1 MQKGPKPVFI
11 SKHDAPPP
19 STARRAP
26 RLPEPP
32 DTAGDPALNPPPN
45 APPTPPLT
53 PPPAVALNPDF
64 ISGQVENTLAHKTAR
79 LVDTHPEDA
88 VRVLRG
94 WLYQD

>member
-11 SKHDAPPP
+11 RKHDAPSP
-19 STARRAP
+19 STAREAAC
-26 RLPEPP
+26 LPEPP
-32 DTAGDPALNPPPN
+32 VPAAAQNPN
-45 APPTPPLT
+45 
-53 PPPAVALNPDF
+53 LNPDF

-79 LVDTHPEDA
+79 LVETHPQDA

>member
-11 SKHDAPPP
+11 SKHDAPSP
-19 STARRAP
+19 STARGAVC
-26 RLPEPP
+26 LPEPP
-32 DTAGDPALNPPPN
+32 VPVAAQNPNLNPN
-45 APPTPPLT
+45 
-53 PPPAVALNPDF
+53 LNPDF

-79 LVDTHPEDA
+79 LVETHPQDA

>member
-32 DTAGDPALNPPPN
+32 DTAGDPALNP
-45 APPTPPLT
+45 
-53 PPPAVALNPDF
+53 DF
-64 ISGQVENTLAHKTAR
+64 ISGQVENKLAHKTAR
-79 LVDTHPEDA
+79 LVETHPEDA

>member
-11 SKHDAPPP
+11 SKHDAPSS
-19 STARRAP
+19 STARGAAC
-26 RLPEPP
+26 LPEPP
-32 DTAGDPALNPPPN
+32 VPALNLNQNQNPN
-45 APPTPPLT
+45 
-53 PPPAVALNPDF
+53 LNPDF

-79 LVDTHPEDA
+79 LVETHPQDA